1 LVGDTVTEPVPPPSG
16 ETSGITLLELIVVIT
31 IITVVAAFTLPIMR
45 SMRARA
51 QRVQCVV
58 NLRNLHVA
66 AAQYVQDNNQW
77 PQIDSGSDDEND
89 TGYAQQW
96 ITALVP
102 YQVGKKNWICP
113 TLQNVL
119 GNPDYNSPGSERVDY
134 FGMPFDDKPMTPY
147 QWSRQPW
154 FVEGADVHGHGQ
166 LIIFTD
172 GGISDMKTVVAGTK
186 H

>member
-1 LVGDTVTEPVPPPSG
+1 
-16 ETSGITLLELIVVIT
+16 
-31 IITVVAAFTLPIMR
+31 MR
-45 SMRARA
+45 SRAGFTVLEIVIVIGIIAILAVLLLPVIEKVRARA
-51 QRVQCVV
+51 QRLQCVG

-77 PQIDSGSDDEND
+77 PQIASSSEDEDD
-89 TGYAQQW
+89 TAYAQEW
-96 ITALVP
+96 IAALAP

-113 TLQNVL
+113 TLQSLL
-119 GNPDYNSPGSERVDY
+119 GNPDYNSPGNERVDY

-147 QWSRQPW
+147 QWPRQPW
-154 FVEGADVHGHGQ
+154 FVESADVHGHGQ

-172 GGISDMKTVVAGTK
+172 GSISDMKTVVAEAK

>member
-1 LVGDTVTEPVPPPSG
+1 LLRVTFTELFPPRSG
-16 ETSGITLLELIVVIT
+16 ATSGITLLELIVVLS
-31 IITVVAAFTLPIMR
+31 IIAVIAAITLPVMR

-51 QRVQCVV
+51 QRVQCVA

-77 PQIDSGSDDEND
+77 PQIVSDSDDEDNND
-89 TGYAQQW
+89 FAQEW
-96 ITALVP
+96 IATLAP
-102 YQVGKKNWICP
+102 YHIEKKSWICP
-113 TLQNVL
+113 TLQSL
-119 GNPDYNSPGSERVDY
+119 LSKPDYNSPGNERVDY

-147 QWSRQPW
+147 QWPRQPW
-154 FVEGADVHGHGQ
+154 FVESADVHGHGQ

-172 GGISDMKTVVAGTK
+172 GSISDMKTVVAEAK

>member
-1 LVGDTVTEPVPPPSG
+1 MEMAIVIAIIAILA
-16 ETSGITLLELIVVIT
+16 LFLIPLIEK
-31 IITVVAAFTLPIMR
+31 LR
-45 SMRARA
+45 EHA
-51 QRVQCVV
+51 QRVQCMA

-77 PQIDSGSDDEND
+77 PQIVSGSEDEED
-89 TGYAQQW
+89 AGYAQEW
-96 ITALVP
+96 IAALVP
-102 YQVGKKNWICP
+102 YHVEKKGWICP

-119 GNPDYNSPGSERVDY
+119 GNPDYNSTGNERVDY

-147 QWSRQPW
+147 QWPRQPW
-154 FVEGADVHGHGQ
+154 FVEAANVHGHGQ

-172 GGISDMKTVVAGTK
+172 GSISDMKTVLAESK